1 MPHVTIEGRNM
12 SDFDMWADDPVLSP
26 ILRRMEASERRYEAA
41 LKRLQANEEHLNQ
54 HETVLAR
61 CA

>member
-1 MPHVTIEGRNM
+1 M